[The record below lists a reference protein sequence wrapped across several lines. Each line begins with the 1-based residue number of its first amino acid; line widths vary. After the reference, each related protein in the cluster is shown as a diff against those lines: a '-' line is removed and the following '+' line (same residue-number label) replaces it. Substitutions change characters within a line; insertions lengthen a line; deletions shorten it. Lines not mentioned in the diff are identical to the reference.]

1 MSAQIVNGAPMT
13 ILQGTQDK
21 STKQLTQSPSNVP
34 THCPKI
40 FFYAQK
46 GDTNPHLVSGDSL
59 QLMYGSDSFDL
70 RKPWANHATVFAN
83 EINAAGNAIMAQRVI
98 PTDAGP
104 LANLLLSLDVL
115 PTQVPVYQR
124 NADGSLKVDVA
135 GNPLPQMTTG
145 ATPTAVT
152 TAGFICKW
160 VVSSISTTTGF
171 QAFGAAAQTPG
182 DQTDVGSGTQSTRY
196 PIFQFAASSVGSYG
210 NNCGVTIYSPNALT
224 GGFNSSVMSGA
235 NAYPVLVSFTN
246 RANATNTA
254 QIVTSQTGAPVTT
267 VALKP
272 GAINTNTDAALY
284 IGDIL
289 LDKYR
294 NLTNTTYPIVLGDFG
309 QLKVYQS
316 NIDLLINEFYAA
328 EQAYMVANPGPAS
341 VGSDFSGAAGEQYL
355 FNLLG
360 GTTSSGAPYTTVKY
374 TAGING
380 YKLNQYT
387 NFFASGSSD
396 GTMNDTNFAA
406 LVATEMAKYADP
418 TSSLL
423 DTARNVE
430 SIFYDSG
437 FPLQT
442 KYALTN
448 FIAIRKDTCVVL
460 STAVAGAVALT
471 EDEEQSVSIALRSH
485 LQAFPESDYFGTP
498 VMRGLVM
505 GRSGIIIDSQYT
517 GRMPLTL
524 EIAKKAAAYMGASN
538 GKWKNG
544 YNFDGYPGH
553 IVTSFRDINIT
564 FTPATV
570 RNQDWANGLNWVQ
583 SYDTNSNFIPALKT
597 VYSDDTSVLNSFI
610 TVLAICEIN
619 KVQDRAWRYFS
630 GVSGLSQGQLIDKV
644 NAFITK
650 NTQGRFDNR
659 FVIVPDTYFSADDSE
674 RGYSWTS
681 NVKIYAP
688 NMETVMTTMVQAFRL
703 SDYVATSA

>member
-40 FFYAQK
+40 LFYAQK
-46 GDTNPHLVSGDSL
+46 GDTNPHLLSGDSL
-59 QLMYGSDSFDL
+59 QLMYGSDTFDL
-70 RKPWANHATVFAN
+70 RKKWANHATVFAN
-83 EINAAGNAIMAQRVI
+83 EINTEGNAIMAQRVI

-115 PTQVPVYQR
+115 ATQVPVYQR
-124 NADGSLKVDVA
+124 NQDGSIKTDVS

-145 ATPTAVT
+145 QTPVAVT
-152 TAGFICKW
+152 TPGFICKW
-160 VVSSISTTTGF
+160 VVSSLNTTTDF
-171 QAFGAAAQTPG
+171 QNFGAATQTPG
-182 DQTDVGSGTQSTRY
+182 DQTDVGSGTQSIRY

-224 GGFNSSVMSGA
+224 SGFNSSVMSGA

-254 QIVTSQTGAPVTT
+254 QVVLSQTGAPVTT

-272 GAINTNTDAALY
+272 GAINTNTNGTLY
-284 IGDIL
+284 IGDVL

-309 QLKVYQS
+309 QLKVYQN
-316 NIDLLINEFYAA
+316 NIDTLINEFYAA
-328 EQAYMVANPGPAS
+328 EQAYVVANPGPAS
-341 VGSDFSGAAGEQYL
+341 VSSDFSGVEGEQYL

-374 TAGING
+374 TSGTNG
-380 YKLNQYT
+380 YRLNQYT
-387 NFFASGSSD
+387 NFFMSGSSD
-396 GTMNDTNFAA
+396 GTMNDANFAN
-406 LVATEMAKYADP
+406 LVATEMTKYADP
-418 TSSLL
+418 TTSLM

-430 SIFYDSG
+430 SVFYDSG

-448 FIAIRKDTCVVL
+448 FIAVRKDTAVVL
-460 STAVAGAVALT
+460 STAVAGAAALT
-471 EDEEQSVSIALRSH
+471 EDEEQSVAIALRSH

-505 GRSGIIIDSQYT
+505 GRSGILIDSQYT
-517 GRMPLTL
+517 GRLPLTL

-544 YNFDGYPGH
+544 KNFDGYPGH
-553 IVTSFRDINIT
+553 LVSSFRDINIT

-583 SYDTNSNFIPALKT
+583 SYDLNSHFIPALKT

-610 TVLAICEIN
+610 TVMAICEIN

-644 NAFITK
+644 NAFINK
-650 NTQGRFDNR
+650 NTLGRFDNR
-659 FVIVPDTYFSADDSE
+659 FVIIPDTMFTADDTE